1 VHVDLIVRD
10 SCRLRPRVAGLSDN
24 IRVVSIVGRFL
35 EHSRIYHFHNGGQE
49 EYYIGSADCMTRNL
63 VSRVEVLTPVEPQ
76 ALQGELRT
84 ILDMLLN
91 DQRGAW
97 DMLPDGSYVQRD
109 GDKDIDGAH
118 QQMIKWVEGRFTEAN
133 RLRRRTARGPRGL
146 ASSDE

>member
-1 VHVDLIVRD
+1 
-10 SCRLRPRVAGLSDN
+10 
-24 IRVVSIVGRFL
+24 
-35 EHSRIYHFHNGGQE
+35 
-49 EYYIGSADCMTRNL
+49 MTRNL
-63 VSRVEVLTPVEPQ
+63 VSRVEALTPVEPQ

-91 DQRGAW
+91 DQRSAW

-118 QQMIKWVEGRFTEAN
+118 QQMIKWVEGRFAEAN

-146 ASSDE
+146 ASSDD